1 MKNIMPP
8 INTPDNAFHDGNPAT
23 GEQGTIVPGLWLNN
37 VQGATRN
44 TQQELISVLNEAGI
58 EINESVNNQLLLA
71 IVKLI
76 TDKTPA
82 LPVAS
87 LIIKGIAQLSS
98 SITSTS
104 EALAATPKAVKTV
117 NDAALQKS
125 ANLSDLAN
133 VQTALTN
140 LGLTGIGIGLPTQTD
155 IANFDWQ
162 NFVFTAGA
170 NYVTSYNTWVN
181 PPAGIT
187 YNAGTRVSIRVIYIS
202 TTNGPRMGLELTPD
216 TGSSTN
222 FKVYKLLCVGAA
234 GSRVF
239 TFNQDWN
246 SANPIPLSG
255 GGTGATTAA
264 GALVNLGLG
273 EGSLIPIGVPLPY
286 PLATAPTGYLKCNGS
301 SFSTT
306 TYPQLAVAY
315 PSGVLPDLRAFTI
328 RGWDDGRGIDT
339 GRTLLSEQADALQN
353 ITGGMIDMI
362 TSTTPSASGAFAL
375 TSNIIGYT
383 DQTTRSGRIVNFNFD
398 ASRIARTAAET
409 RVRNIAFNYIVRA
422 I

>member
-37 VQGATRN
+37 IQDATRN
-44 TQQELISVLNEAGI
+44 IQQELISVLTEAGI

-133 VQTALTN
+133 VQTALAN
-140 LGLTGIGIGLPTQTD
+140 LTLTAMGIGLPTQTD

-162 NFVFTAGA
+162 NFVFTSGA

-216 TGSSTN
+216 TGLSTN
-222 FKVYKLLCVGAA
+222 FKVYKLLCTGAP

-264 GALVNLGLG
+264 GALVNLGL
-273 EGSLIPIGVPLPY
+273 
-286 PLATAPTGYLKCNGS
+286 
-301 SFSTT
+301 
-306 TYPQLAVAY
+306 
-315 PSGVLPDLRAFTI
+315 
-328 RGWDDGRGIDT
+328 
-339 GRTLLSEQADALQN
+339 
-353 ITGGMIDMI
+353 
-362 TSTTPSASGAFAL
+362 
-375 TSNIIGYT
+375 
-383 DQTTRSGRIVNFNFD
+383 
-398 ASRIARTAAET
+398 
-409 RVRNIAFNYIVRA
+409 
-422 I
+422 